1 MLTAD
6 LLVAR
11 VRRNRVDPIYRNP
24 EDEDLVARAAHILE
38 CIRESVK
45 YQRQRGE
52 LRTLLNES
60 LLNVSTDLRC
70 DRGFVKL
77 CEDRCRYQ
85 VQSEIEPSQLREKVF
100 AAAVKARGSGQFD
113 RDAILEELANELNI
127 SLEAVEAGLYADL
140 KDNERLLEFKE
151 LSPVQLIHRYNL
163 ALAQAVLFRATQL
176 TITVKEDGPPRYRRL
191 FRALKFHRLLHSVE
205 GSMEDGF
212 TISIDGPMSLF
223 TRSQQYGLRMA
234 AFLPTLVL
242 CGEWSLKADILWDKS
257 RSNSRPKLFEIH
269 HEMGFVS
276 HARDV
281 GVWLPTEIKKLAEDW
296 PKDNDWV
303 LSTETDILS
312 LGGEGVFI
320 PDFAFH
326 RKRRKTKIFLEIL
339 GYWNKSAVV
348 KRLALLK
355 KHGPKNLIVAIS
367 KDLCIAKDGRSK
379 AEIDGLPGEVYV
391 FRSFPVRR
399 ELLQRLETMQPC
411 ITSKKKKKKKSSA
424 KKKAPAKSKT
434 KKAAPKK
441 TTKAKANTKKAAA
454 KKGS

>member
-11 VRRNRVDPIYRNP
+11 LRRTKVEPVYRNP
-24 EDEDLVARAAHILE
+24 EDEELLTRARHIIE
-38 CIRESVK
+38 CFRESEK

-52 LRTLLNES
+52 LRQLLNES

-77 CEDRCRYQ
+77 CEDRCDYQ
-85 VQSEIEPSQLREKVF
+85 VQSEMEPSELREKVF
-100 AAAVKARGSGQFD
+100 AAAVKARAEGQFD
-113 RDAILEELANELNI
+113 RDAIIEQLAAELSI
-127 SLEAVEAGLYADL
+127 DSDSIEAGLYADL
-140 KDNERLLEFKE
+140 RDNERLLRFKD
-151 LSPVQLIHRYNL
+151 LNPVQLIHRYNL

-176 TITVKEDGPPRYRRL
+176 TIKVKEDGPPRYRRL

-205 GSMEDGF
+205 GSMEEGF

-242 CGEWSLKADILWDKS
+242 AKEWSLKADILWDKS
-257 RSNSRPKLFEIH
+257 RSNSRPRSFEIH

-281 GVWLPTEIKKLAEDW
+281 GVWLPTEIQKLADDW
-296 PKDNDWV
+296 PKKSDWV
-303 LSTETDILS
+303 LSTDTDILS

-326 RKRRKTKIFLEIL
+326 RKRRKTKIYLEIL
-339 GYWNKSAVV
+339 GFWNKSAVV
-348 KRLALLK
+348 KRLELLK

-367 KDLCIAKDGRSK
+367 KELCVAKNGTTK
-379 AEIDGLPGEVYV
+379 AELEKLPGEVYV
-391 FRSFPVRR
+391 FRTFPVRR
-399 ELLQRLETMQPC
+399 ELLQRLEALQPC
-411 ITSKKKKKKKSSA
+411 ITSKRKKKKSPAKKSTAKKSSA
-424 KKKAPAKSKT
+424 KKSPAPKAKKKT
-434 KKAAPKK
+434 PKK
-441 TTKAKANTKKAAA
+441 T
-454 KKGS
+454 S